1 MLNLEIGVFFARP
14 EGDGLEG
21 TLGHDQMCRIGFAA
35 QDTLGF
41 AFLEET
47 VEPGWTFHRFFVI

>member
-1 MLNLEIGVFFARP
+1 MFDLGVAVFLARLVG
-14 EGDGLEG
+14 ERFEG
-21 TLGHDQMCRIGFAA
+21 TLGHDQMCRIGFMA
-35 QDTLGF
+35 QNTLGF